1 MWIQCQR
8 HLICNNTY
16 ADLKEKIFKNR
27 HEYRKKC
34 KHMIVLIF
42 NLLLSVIIKNMLI
55 SDISCTVKG
64 FYLYFVTEY
73 IQKIPTYLKPQ
84 GTLGGCQFSASQSD
98 FCPNIN
104 QLIKKIKSYLEFK
117 FECNYHLIFIVK
129 IKICIRQY

>member
-1 MWIQCQR
+1 MLIYDIVQQR
-8 HLICNNTY
+8 HF
-16 ADLKEKIFKNR
+16 LKCTLSQ
-27 HEYRKKC
+27 KKSQNS
-34 KHMIVLIF
+34 L
-42 NLLLSVIIKNMLI
+42 
-55 SDISCTVKG
+55 
-64 FYLYFVTEY
+64 
-73 IQKIPTYLKPQ
+73 TYLKQQ

>member
-84 GTLGGCQFSASQSD
+84 GTLGGCQFSASQSE
-98 FCPNIN
+98 FYFRGNLFIIN
-104 QLIKKIKSYLEFK
+104 KYMNKNNKY
-117 FECNYHLIFIVK
+117 NNIFIYYKV
-129 IKICIRQY
+129 